1 MAANKP
7 TNEADLRGF
16 LEAAGRSLTE
26 AQGAL
31 GGGLEQRPAALVI
44 ANAELE
50 VKTALKADSGGGL
63 TVQPISAEDLAR
75 ANIDAAALS
84 TVRVSFVATA
94 PDLTAQSAPARQPEE
109 VADEVRKR
117 PDVAQ
122 LDRIL
127 GGLTVDAIY
136 IPRSQRWLVT
146 AQDPKGRVVREVV
159 LPDTQEGGA
168 GG

>member
-16 LEAAGRSLTE
+16 LEAAGRSLAE
-26 AQGAL
+26 AQGTL
-31 GGGLEQRPAALVI
+31 GGTLEQRPAALVI

-50 VKTALKADSGGGL
+50 VRTALKSDSSGGL

-75 ANIDAAALS
+75 TNIDAAALS
-84 TVRVSFVATA
+84 TVRVNFVATL
-94 PDLTAQSAPARQPEE
+94 PDLTPAAAPTRQPAD
-109 VADEVRKR
+109 VADEVRQR
-117 PDVAQ
+117 PDVVQ

-127 GGLTVDAIY
+127 GGLTMNAIY
-136 IPRSQRWLVT
+136 IPQSQRWLVT

-159 LPDTQEGGA
+159 LPDAQKGGS

>member
-26 AQGAL
+26 AQGTL
-31 GGGLEQRPAALVI
+31 GSGLERAANLII

-50 VKTALKADSGGGL
+50 VKTALKSDGNGGL

-75 ANIDAAALS
+75 TSIDAAALS
-84 TVRVSFVATA
+84 TVRVSFVATP
-94 PDLTAQSAPARQPEE
+94 PDLTPESGPARQPDE
-109 VADEVRKR
+109 VADEIRKR

-127 GGLTVDAIY
+127 GGLSVKAAY
-136 IPRSQRWLVT
+136 IPQTQRWLVT
-146 AQDPKGRVVREVV
+146 AEDSKGRIVREVV
-159 LPDTQEGGA
+159 LPDAPKGGS